1 MSEETLGILRGVT
14 TAMAMLA
21 FIAVCVWAYSRRR
34 REKFDEAAKL
44 PLEEDPS

>member
-14 TAMAMLA
+14 TVMAMLA

-34 REKFDEAAKL
+34 REKFDDAAKL
-44 PLEEDPS
+44 PLEEDPT

>member
-1 MSEETLGILRGVT
+1 MSEEALGTLRGIT
-14 TAMAMLA
+14 TLLAMLA

-34 REKFDEAAKL
+34 KPKFDEAAKL

>member
-14 TAMAMLA
+14 TVMAMLA

-34 REKFDEAAKL
+34 REKFDDAAKL

>member
-1 MSEETLGILRGVT
+1 MSEETLGIVRGLSTV
-14 TAMAMLA
+14 MAMLA

-34 REKFDEAAKL
+34 RDKFEEAAKL

>member
-14 TAMAMLA
+14 TVMAMLA

>member
-1 MSEETLGILRGVT
+1 MSEETMGILRGLT
-14 TAMAMLA
+14 TVLAMLA

-34 REKFDEAAKL
+34 QRKFDEAAQL